1 MRLGYCIIEL
11 QQNATLYSAAV
22 PTLLC
27 SATSIDSTGTLLLH
41 GYVYLKCSC
50 LIATLL
56 HLFEVRSPHIWDWL
70 EMDKSALSAG
80 AERRGLVR
88 MQFTFDNTCGQHRKN
103 MTSSEKAERNRPSL

>member
-1 MRLGYCIIEL
+1 MRLGYYIIEL
-11 QQNATLYSAAV
+11 QQNATLYSDSAAV
-22 PTLLC
+22 PILLYN
-27 SATSIDSTGTLLLH
+27 SVTSIDSTGALFLH

-70 EMDKSALSAG
+70 EMDKSALTAG

-88 MQFTFDNTCGQHRKN
+88 MQFTFDNTCGQHRK
-103 MTSSEKAERNRPSL
+103 T